1 MKSRK
6 SRLHVPSLVQL
17 FDAPLDY
24 VGQFGWVC
32 GYSADAAF
40 LNDAAER
47 FTRSTEGQRA
57 AAGRIA
63 LAVMLDPGTPAIP
76 MVAAPGVAHLPMR
89 TDVERTFY
97 LLHAKVALLGF
108 RHQHKRELW
117 RLRLIVSTGNWTR
130 QTIEGSLD
138 LAWQVE
144 VASNGV
150 ASDSD
155 SDAQAC
161 ADIQAARDLLSW
173 IEARFDARLLSAP
186 QQGHRSL
193 DAIAGEQ
200 VQGWLDACRKK
211 AGKTRPRFFD
221 NRMQSL
227 LAQLTGKIE
236 QVQDIA
242 DGKPSRNY
250 LAMGSGYY
258 EKTKT
263 TPRVPNVIKAIRST
277 LTNAGL
283 LTKHPELDIFVN
295 PLACQDVASS
305 VKALNEAGFTV
316 RPAGQPATVFDGPAR
331 RALHA
336 KFLFSANRGKSSARC
351 TRAWLYLGS
360 GNLTAAGFANR
371 SSRKLGN
378 LEAGVVCVPAGLR
391 WEHEKGQ
398 AHPVVTDLLPLQRAD
413 EFKPDYRLES
423 GDGMPEHPDV
433 HVAAPLAWLDWCLAR
448 SELQPPEDPGA
459 SFEVLDPDGQACS
472 RTETGYAWAW
482 PAPREV
488 RVRWRAEDGAVGQAT
503 LPVRDESGRIA
514 ATPMA
519 AIHLDEAWWQ
529 LEEFPMAPDGGDAPE
544 LREAAANGGVDR
556 ARNAVNHRYPVRQVM
571 QIIESIAA
579 KQTTVLQ
586 ADWEAWCHRLEQAL
600 TQTADSPE
608 IKYFHQLDLNPLSP
622 LRASPFRPE
631 FAEDASSV
639 LGQRYD
645 AALERVAKA
654 WGVADLKPI
663 GARA

>member
-1 MKSRK
+1 MKTGK

-17 FDAPLDY
+17 FDAPQDY
-24 VGQFGWVC
+24 VGHFGWVC

-40 LNDAAER
+40 FNDAAER

-76 MVAAPGVAHLPMR
+76 MVAAPGIAHLPMR
-89 TDVERTFY
+89 TDVERTFC

-130 QTIEGSLD
+130 QTIQDSLD

-144 VASNGV
+144 VASESL
-150 ASDSD
+150 ASESRDP
-155 SDAQAC
+155 AQAC
-161 ADIQAARDLLSW
+161 ADIEAARELLSW
-173 IEARFDARLLSAP
+173 IEARFDGRLLEAS
-186 QQGHRSL
+186 QQGQRSL
-193 DAIAGEQ
+193 DAIARDQ
-200 VQGWLDACRKK
+200 VQSWVEACRKR
-211 AGKTRPRFFD
+211 AGKTPPRFFD
-221 NRMQSL
+221 NRKKSL
-227 LAQLTGKIE
+227 LTQLTGKIA
-236 QVQDIA
+236 QVQNLG

-250 LAMGSGYY
+250 LAMGSGFY
-258 EKTKT
+258 EGAKAARLVPEVIESIRT
-263 TPRVPNVIKAIRST
+263 TLAD
-277 LTNAGL
+277 AGL
-283 LTKHPELDIFVN
+283 LTRRPKLDIFVN
-295 PLACQDVASS
+295 PLGCQAVASS
-305 VKALNEAGFTV
+305 VEALNEAGFTV
-316 RPAGQPATVFDGPAR
+316 RPAGQPVAVFDGTTQ

-336 KFLFSANRGKSSARC
+336 KFLFSANQGKGSAQC

-371 SSRKLGN
+371 SSRKSGN
-378 LEAGVVCVPAGLR
+378 LEAGVVFSPVGLR

-398 AHPVVTDLLPLQRAD
+398 SHPVVTDLLPLQRKT
-413 EFKPDYRLES
+413 EFKPGNVLAA
-423 GDGMPEHPDV
+423 GDSMPEHPDV

-459 SFEVLDPDGQACS
+459 SFEVLDPDGQTCS

-482 PAPREV
+482 SAPRQV
-488 RVRWRAEDGAVGQAT
+488 RVRWRAENGAVGQAT
-503 LPVRDESGRIA
+503 LPVRDGSGRIA

-544 LREAAANGGVDR
+544 LREATVNGAAAP
-556 ARNAVNHRYPVRQVM
+556 ARTAVNHRYPVRQVM

-600 TQTADSPE
+600 TQAADSPE
-608 IKYFHQLDLNPLSP
+608 LKYFHQLDLNPLSP

-639 LGQRYD
+639 PGQRYE

-663 GARA
+663 GARV